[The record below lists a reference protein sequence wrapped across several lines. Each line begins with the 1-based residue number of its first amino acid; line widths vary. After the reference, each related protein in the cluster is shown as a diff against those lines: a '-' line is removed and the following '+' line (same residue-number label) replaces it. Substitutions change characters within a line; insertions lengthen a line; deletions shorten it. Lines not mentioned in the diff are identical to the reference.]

1 MTNEEMQEKWYKV
14 YCEEN
19 LKKHKEEKEMS
30 KYTREEID
38 DMKQLLAES
47 EWEHLKDRDL
57 RGILWHGCVGWHNME
72 DVEVIEMYEEIYG
85 FDVDGEPQ
93 AVFGSET
100 NVEL

>member
-1 MTNEEMQEKWYKV
+1 MTKKELQDKWYDLYCAEDIEKWEK
-14 YCEEN
+14 N
-19 LKKHKEEKEMS
+19 KKMS

-47 EWEHLKDRDL
+47 EWEGLKDRDL

-100 NVEL
+100 KE